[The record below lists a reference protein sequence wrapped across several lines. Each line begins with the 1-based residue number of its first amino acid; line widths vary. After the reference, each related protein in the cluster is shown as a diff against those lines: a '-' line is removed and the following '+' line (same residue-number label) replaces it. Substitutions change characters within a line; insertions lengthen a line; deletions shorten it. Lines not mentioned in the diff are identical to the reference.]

1 MKNIR
6 KDSPL
11 KKLIGSKH
19 FSFIV
24 TITLFV
30 LMYLVG
36 MSMFPGFQRPQTFL
50 NLFIDNAPLIIVT
63 IGVTYVI
70 ITGGIDISVSGIVC
84 LTCMMIASLLR
95 SGLPFPIVIC
105 IVLLTGILIGFV
117 QGFLITRFR
126 LQPFIITLAG
136 QFFAKGMAAVISRD
150 TITIDSASYTG
161 IAGARF
167 YLGPGTFIS
176 VGVVI
181 AILALIIGTMVLK
194 YTKFGR
200 NVYAVGGSEQSA
212 ELMGLPVGRTK
223 ISVYVVSGFCAALGG
238 VVYSWIMLSGYTLHA
253 AGMEMDAIASSVI
266 GGTLLSGGVAF
277 LPGTLVGVLLQGIIQ
292 TFITFQGTLS
302 AWWTKI
308 VIGILL
314 CLFIV
319 MQTMITNFKEKRKGA
334 DT

>member
-1 MKNIR
+1 MAQV
-6 KDSPL
+6 
-11 KKLIGSKH
+11 KKLINSKY

-24 TITLFV
+24 TITLFI
-30 LMYLVG
+30 LMYLIG
-36 MSMFPGFQRPQTFL
+36 MSMFPGFKRPQTFL
-50 NLFIDNAPLIIVT
+50 NLLIDNAPLIIVT

-70 ITGGIDISVSGIVC
+70 ITGGIDISVSGVVC
-84 LTCMMIASLLR
+84 LTCMMIAAMLKE
-95 SGLPFPIVIC
+95 GIPFPIVIAS
-105 IVLLTGILIGFV
+105 VLLTGILIGFV
-117 QGFLITRFR
+117 QGFLITKFR

-150 TITIDSASYTG
+150 TITIDSTTYTSIAS
-161 IAGARF
+161 ARF
-167 YLGPGTFIS
+167 YLAPKTFIS
-176 VGVVI
+176 VGVVV
-181 AILALIIGTMVLK
+181 AILALIIGTIVLK
-194 YTKFGR
+194 YTRFGR
-200 NVYAVGGSEQSA
+200 NIYAVGGNEQSA
-212 ELMGLPVGRTK
+212 DLMGLPVGRTK

-238 VVYSWIMLSGYTLHA
+238 IVYSWIMLSGYTLHA

-319 MQTMITNFKEKRKGA
+319 MQTLITNFKAKRKGT